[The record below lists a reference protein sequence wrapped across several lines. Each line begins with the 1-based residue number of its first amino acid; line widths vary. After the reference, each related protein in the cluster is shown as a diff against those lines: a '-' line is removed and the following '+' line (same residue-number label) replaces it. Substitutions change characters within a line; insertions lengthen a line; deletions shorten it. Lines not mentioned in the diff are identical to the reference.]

1 MAFLFQINDK
11 AVYPNPETLM
21 IYPFSDIWERDTSPG
36 KEIAIQEFAYMEFMV
51 SMLKSNPYREYQ
63 DDRKEIVIRQEVIR
77 ELDWQPDE
85 LVQAGMDK
93 LREFQTEGSLTYRY
107 WISNKVALEK
117 QIEFFE
123 QVDINE
129 RNPKT
134 FAPIYK
140 PKDIPDAVANAE
152 KVLTTINALKTK
164 VDEELFESAKTRSQK
179 VISPFADPNSLN
191 RK

>member
-1 MAFLFQINDK
+1 MSYLFQINDR
-11 AVYPNPETLM
+11 AVFPNPETLM
-21 IYPFSDIWERDTSPG
+21 ISPFSEIWERDESPG
-36 KEIAIQEFAYMEFMV
+36 KVVAIQEFAYIEFMT

-63 DDRKEIVIRQEVIR
+63 DDKKELTIRQEVIK
-77 ELDWQPDE
+77 ELDWEPDE
-85 LVQAGMDK
+85 LVQKGMDK
-93 LREFQTEGSLTYRY
+93 LIDMQTEGSVTYRY
-107 WISNKVALEK
+107 WLANKAALEK

-140 PKDIPDAVANAE
+140 PKDIPDAVSAAE

-164 VDEELFESAKTRSQK
+164 VDEELFESAKMRSQK
-179 VISPFADPNSLN
+179 IISPFANPDSLN
-191 RK
+191 RR

>member
-1 MAFLFQINDK
+1 MAFLFQINDR

-21 IYPFSDIWERDTSPG
+21 ISPFSEIWERDSSPG
-36 KEIAIQEFAYMEFMV
+36 KEVAIQEFAYMEFMT

-63 DDRKEIVIRQEVIR
+63 DDRKEMVIRQEVIK

-85 LVQAGMDK
+85 LVEAGMEK
-93 LREFQTEGSLTYRY
+93 LREMQTEGSLTYRY
-107 WISNKVALEK
+107 WMANKTALEK

-123 QVDINE
+123 NVDISE

-140 PKDIPDAVANAE
+140 PKDIPDAVSTAE
-152 KVLTTINALKTK
+152 KVLTTINALKSK

-179 VISPFADPNSLN
+179 TISPFADPNSLN

>member
-1 MAFLFQINDK
+1 MAFLFEINDR
-11 AVYPNPETLM
+11 AVYPNAETLM
-21 IYPFSDIWERDTSPG
+21 IHPFSEIWERDSSPG

-63 DDRKEIVIRQEVIR
+63 DERKELVIRQEIIK

-85 LVQAGMDK
+85 LVELGMQK
-93 LREFQTEGSLTYRY
+93 LVEFQTEGSLTYRY
-107 WISNKVALEK
+107 WLANKTALEK

-134 FAPIYK
+134 FSPIYK
-140 PKDIPDAVANAE
+140 PKDIPDAVSNAE
-152 KVLTTINALKTK
+152 KVLTTINALKSK
-164 VDEELFESAKTRSQK
+164 VDEELFESAKMRSQK
-179 VISPFADPNSLN
+179 VISPFADPNSLG